1 VSIRGKLILLVS
13 GIIVVFL
20 LAIGVYTISRMPL
33 KHIQQERYV
42 FDDLRTRL
50 MTLRAEMNR
59 LDATSIE
66 QQWKQV
72 QEAKA
77 AVDETFKTVKNLK
90 TLPSL
95 NAKIEKSVSIILRL
109 DELFR
114 EKYSETEKLV
124 GQMMDAAKDVF
135 VFSGSIEMLDFYT
148 NARAKSHP
156 KIQQYQLLIS
166 NFISAIYVADM
177 NLNSAVEVIGEQ
189 YSMIEDEV
197 AKIERKSTYTVLG
210 IMALL
215 FLVMVFVAVRIANA
229 IGKGVIKIE
238 RAISDLTD
246 GDLTVRAEVISKDD
260 LGRLSADLN
269 RFIEALS
276 TTVENIKIT
285 SGENITVKEDLV
297 VTINETSASV
307 QQMSAGA
314 SSIKDQMSKLDVQI
328 RESTK
333 EVDVVTEGIGGLS
346 DALNDQVAM
355 VEEST
360 SSVTEMIASIGN
372 VADITQKKR
381 AATEK
386 LVQTAQTGG
395 NQLDATTAIIEE
407 INGRIGEIRGTTD
420 IIQNVAAQT
429 NLLAMNAAIE
439 AAHAGEYGRGFA
451 VVAEEIRKLAEASSL
466 NSKQI
471 AKVIKEMIAR
481 IQEASDAGSATKR
494 AFADIDTEV
503 RGVASSLD
511 EINSSMMELQAG
523 GQQILEAMTSLQ
535 DVSSKVREG
544 GDQMG
549 DAAGTVKDA
558 MAQVDRISA
567 EVLGSISEIT
577 AGLSEVGNAMMTVSD
592 LTEKVSGISEA
603 MDEAVRFFQT
613 EENERV
619 EDAEELESFDE
630 EHDTQSAREMPDLAS
645 EEVEEEE
652 KSNGAEE
659 RDTK

>member
-1 VSIRGKLILLVS
+1 
-13 GIIVVFL
+13 
-20 LAIGVYTISRMPL
+20 M
-33 KHIQQERYV
+33 
-42 FDDLRTRL
+42 
-50 MTLRAEMNR
+50 
-59 LDATSIE
+59 
-66 QQWKQV
+66 
-72 QEAKA
+72 
-77 AVDETFKTVKNLK
+77 
-90 TLPSL
+90 
-95 NAKIEKSVSIILRL
+95 
-109 DELFR
+109 
-114 EKYSETEKLV
+114 
-124 GQMMDAAKDVF
+124 
-135 VFSGSIEMLDFYT
+135 
-148 NARAKSHP
+148 
-156 KIQQYQLLIS
+156 
-166 NFISAIYVADM
+166 
-177 NLNSAVEVIGEQ
+177 
-189 YSMIEDEV
+189 
-197 AKIERKSTYTVLG
+197 
-210 IMALL
+210 
-215 FLVMVFVAVRIANA
+215 RIANT

-603 MDEAVRFFQT
+603 MDEAVRFFRT

-630 EHDTQSAREMPDLAS
+630 EHDTQSALETLEVPDLAS
-645 EEVEEEE
+645 EEVEEDE
-652 KSNGAEE
+652 KSNGTEE
-659 RDTK
+659 RDTE

>member
-1 VSIRGKLILLVS
+1 
-13 GIIVVFL
+13 
-20 LAIGVYTISRMPL
+20 MPL
-33 KHIQQERYV
+33 KQIQQERYV

-77 AVDETFKTVKNLK
+77 AVDETFIIVKNLK

-197 AKIERKSTYTVLG
+197 AKIEKKSTYTVLG

-215 FLVMVFVAVRIANA
+215 FLVMVFVAVRIANT

-603 MDEAVRFFQT
+603 MDEAVRFFRT

-630 EHDTQSAREMPDLAS
+630 EHDTQSALETLEVPDLAS
-645 EEVEEEE
+645 EEVEEDE
-652 KSNGAEE
+652 KSNGTEE
-659 RDTK
+659 RDTE